1 METPHL
7 LTWIGIALCLSQSAM
22 LSGLNLAY
30 FSLNKLDLQVRAKK
44 NDPRAQAVLKL
55 REDANFVLVTIL
67 WGNVAVN
74 VLLALLAGSVL
85 AGVAAFLFSTV
96 VITLFAEIAPQAY
109 FSRNALRVA
118 SLFAP
123 VLRTWQV
130 LLYPVARPTA
140 LVLDRWLGKEAIR
153 YYREQDL
160 RDVIKLHMDAAESDI
175 AKVEGQGA
183 LNFLALDDVPFVDEG
198 EAIDPDSVIRIEFA
212 DDRPVF
218 PNIERTGC
226 DPFLQAVNKSGR
238 KWVVITDMQDNPRLI
253 VNADDL
259 LRDAL
264 LNTGPFRPQR
274 HCHRPVITTNE
285 SVKLGDL
292 LPRLQVTPQHVGDD
306 VIENDVI
313 LLWGATRRLM
323 TGADVLG
330 RLLRGIA
337 SIQHING
344 PVPLQAGHA
353 GS

>member
-30 FSLNKLDLQVRAKK
+30 FSLDKLDLQVRAKK

-96 VITLFAEIAPQAY
+96 IITLFAEIAPQAY

-118 SLFAP
+118 SVFAP
-123 VLRTWQV
+123 VLRAWQV

-160 RDVIKLHMDAAESDI
+160 RDVIKLHMDASESDI

-198 EAIDPDSVIRIEFA
+198 EAIDPDSVIRLEFA
-212 DDRPVF
+212 DERPVF
-218 PNIERTGC
+218 PNIERTGS
-226 DPFLQAVNKSGR
+226 DPFLQAVNRSGR

-264 LNTGPFRPQR
+264 LNTAPFRPLR
-274 HCHRPVITTNE
+274 HCHRPVITANE

-292 LPRLQVTPQHVGDD
+292 LPRLKVTPQHVGDD

-337 SIQHING
+337 RIQPVNG
-344 PVPLQAGHA
+344 SVPLPAGHA
-353 GS
+353 ES